1 MMEISI
7 RTMQAAD
14 SAAVNALTGQLGY
27 TIDTE
32 QVKHNLE
39 MLLNDNNAAAFVA
52 VFNNQVAGWITVAGV
67 VTLESLPYCE
77 IRGLVV
83 DEQLRNKQIGKALI
97 EKTKQWCRDK
107 NRERLRVR
115 CNVVRN
121 ASHAFYL
128 YLGFKEKKEQKIFEM
143 DV

>member
-67 VTLESLPYCE
+67 VTLESLPY
-77 IRGLVV
+77 
-83 DEQLRNKQIGKALI
+83 
-97 EKTKQWCRDK
+97 
-107 NRERLRVR
+107 
-115 CNVVRN
+115 
-121 ASHAFYL
+121 
-128 YLGFKEKKEQKIFEM
+128 
-143 DV
+143 